1 MLPINMHL
9 SYSLWRLAGMDLF
22 PVGMSVNS
30 DEYKRCMTSECSH
43 SDVMN
48 PTTLLSQSW
57 SLAKCGRWLRGG

>member
-1 MLPINMHL
+1 
-9 SYSLWRLAGMDLF
+9 MDLF

-30 DEYKRCMTSECSH
+30 DEYKRCMTSERSH